1 MAFPLRLFLLLLLAV
16 ALPDRAA
23 QAAPWRAQGADW
35 NHHMDYL
42 EVMNDGLKFLEDVG
56 AKPLGAGDA
65 APQPTPRT
73 ESQGGGEVTGVWAG
87 SALPAPGL
95 LTADKPGSHRRG
107 PPTGRNKATGH
118 KKPREPSNTMQQM
131 LKEMLQGAQE
141 KNQKAVL
148 KAAFPGG
155 SSGSWAASAA
165 AGREAMPGTV
175 PGAEPLGE
183 GDLASHPTPRT
194 EPQGGGEVTGVWA
207 GSALPAPGLLTA
219 DKPGSHRRGKNKA
232 TGHKKPHEPSN
243 TMQQMLKE
251 MLQGAQAKPLG
262 EGDLASLLTS
272 RTEPHGDGEGVSAG
286 RIFPDTFQDAAH
298 KPSSH
303 HRGRNKAT
311 GHKKPHEPSNTMQQM
326 LKEMLQG
333 AQEKDQKAVLKAVF
347 PRENSGSW
355 SASAAGREAM
365 PGTVSED
372 WDRDMEY
379 MEMLVSGGLKT
390 LPDTGGKFSVS
401 LSAQNNQCQCG
412 KSSLMCHFP

>member
-219 DKPGSHRRGKNKA
+219 DKPGSHRRG
-232 TGHKKPHEPSN
+232 
-243 TMQQMLKE
+243 
-251 MLQGAQAKPLG
+251 
-262 EGDLASLLTS
+262 
-272 RTEPHGDGEGVSAG
+272 
-286 RIFPDTFQDAAH
+286 
-298 KPSSH
+298 
-303 HRGRNKAT
+303 RNKAT